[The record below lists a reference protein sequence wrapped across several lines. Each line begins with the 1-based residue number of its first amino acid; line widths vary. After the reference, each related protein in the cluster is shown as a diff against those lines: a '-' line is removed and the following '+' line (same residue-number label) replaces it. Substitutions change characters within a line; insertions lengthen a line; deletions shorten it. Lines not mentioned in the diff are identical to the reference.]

1 LAADLK
7 VAPDT
12 VHVLFTTPTDVVVV
26 NREKE

>member
-7 VAPDT
+7 VAPNA

-26 NREKE
+26 NRQ